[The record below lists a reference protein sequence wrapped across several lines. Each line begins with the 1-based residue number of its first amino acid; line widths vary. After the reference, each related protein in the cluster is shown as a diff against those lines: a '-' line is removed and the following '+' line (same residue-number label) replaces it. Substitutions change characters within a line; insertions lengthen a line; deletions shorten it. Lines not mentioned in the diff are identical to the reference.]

1 VVVLAVVLFVIL
13 KATRPEAVVAT
24 VEETRFSVRTMTAE
38 PGFLHPELSLIAE
51 IGSAAQPTLTAALAA
66 DVLYVHAREGQRIPR
81 GELLIELDERDAEV
95 QLSQARADLAQAE
108 ANLRLE
114 QEQVRANRDNLARE
128 QELARLSEAELA
140 RLVRLRDK
148 GLVSETDLNQAKQ
161 NHQKVLLSLAAR
173 EQAVAL
179 APARAQQAVAR
190 VRAAEASIQSAE
202 LQLQRTSIVAPF
214 DAVITRIHVE
224 QGSRVSPGSALVSL
238 YDAGNIEFVV
248 DVPTRHLGALQ
259 RSLNDGDLTTGR
271 IKFGGETLPVRLLRL
286 GGESRGGAVQAWFGQ
301 DGPVALPTGIR
312 VPLLLRLPA
321 VDHAI
326 ALPESGL
333 YDLSKVFRVVD
344 GRLQSLVVTVH
355 GRQDEDVVISHPEL
369 QSGDVFLV
377 THLANASTG
386 LAINEL
392 R

>member
-1 VVVLAVVLFVIL
+1 MAKVD
-13 KATRPEAVVAT
+13 
-24 VEETRFSVRTMTAE
+24 ETRFSVRTMTAT
-38 PGFLHPELSLIAE
+38 PGLLHPELTLIAA
-51 IGSAAQPTLTAALAA
+51 IGSAAQPTLTAALSAE
-66 DVLYVHAREGQRIPR
+66 VLHVHVREGQRIPR
-81 GELLIELDERDAEV
+81 GELLIELDDRDADV

-148 GLVSETDLNQAKQ
+148 GLVSEADISLAKQ

-179 APARAQQAVAR
+179 APARAQQAAAR
-190 VRAAEASIQSAE
+190 VRAAEASTQAAE
-202 LQLQRTSIVAPF
+202 LQMERTQILAPF

-224 QGSRVSPGSALVSL
+224 QGSRISPGAALVSL
-238 YDAGNIEFVV
+238 YDANRIEFVV
-248 DVPTRHLGALQ
+248 DVPTRYLGELQ
-259 RSLNDGDLTTGR
+259 RSLESGQVTSGQIR
-271 IKFGGETLPVRLLRL
+271 FGGDTLPVRLLRL

-301 DGPVALPTGIR
+301 EGPVSLPTGIR
-312 VPLLLRLPA
+312 VPLTLRLPA
-321 VDHAI
+321 VANAV

-344 GRLQSLVVTVH
+344 GRLQSLSVQVH
-355 GRQDEDVVISHPEL
+355 GRQGNDVVISHPDL
-369 QSGDVFLV
+369 RADDVLLV
-377 THLANASTG
+377 THLANAATG